1 MLVQELCDQ
10 SLESLVFGTKDKQC
24 GSFSNA
30 LRRGETHE
38 FFFNMCSSICEG
50 LCYMHSIGYL
60 HRDLKLSNV
69 LVINGVGKLSD
80 LGFARAEAVITGT
93 AVGTLSHMAPEL
105 LEEKVYSFSSDV
117 YSLGILTWELW
128 YGTRSYS
135 DADFAGYGVA
145 QFIDAEKRGERP
157 KFDKEHTM
165 MDELI
170 NLVEQCRGHDPKQR
184 PTVQQVGTILRSIDE
199 KYRRDIS
206 R

>member
-1 MLVQELCDQ
+1 VYGVILRL
-10 SLESLVFGTKDKQC
+10 SLQVT
-24 GSFSNA
+24 
-30 LRRGETHE
+30 
-38 FFFNMCSSICEG
+38 
-50 LCYMHSIGYL
+50 
-60 HRDLKLSNV
+60 
-69 LVINGVGKLSD
+69 NGVGKLSD

-170 NLVEQCRGHDPKQR
+170 NLVEQCWGHDPKQR